1 MKDNQ
6 QNMPPVVVPARP
18 AAPRQ
23 GGTDPFSRPAG
34 EVTVEE
40 WRILICSVAGRLRL
54 SQGFS
59 RTANLPA
66 TGVAVLLAQ
75 NDKSYALFIYAR
87 ELGNP
92 FTFSVGGDPRSATAQ
107 SGIEVSTGSFEQI
120 LLPKE
125 KLYATSAVGGVLVV
139 TEVTV

>member
-1 MKDNQ
+1 MNN
-6 QNMPPVVVPARP
+6 QNMPSVIVPAR
-18 AAPRQ
+18 Q
-23 GGTDPFSRPAG
+23 VSVDPFSRPVG

-59 RTANLPA
+59 RSANIPA
-66 TGVAVLLAQ
+66 TGVPVLLAQ

>member
-1 MKDNQ
+1 MKNNQ
-6 QNMPPVVVPARP
+6 QMPPVIVPPRP
-18 AAPRQ
+18 VARQ

-54 SQGFS
+54 SQGFGKS
-59 RTANLPA
+59 VNVPA
-66 TGVAVLLAQ
+66 TGNPILLAQ
-75 NDKSYALFIYAR
+75 NDKSYALFISAQA
-87 ELGNP
+87 LGGA
-92 FTFSVGGDPRSATAQ
+92 FTFSIGGDPRSATAQ
-107 SGIEVSTGSFEQI
+107 SGIEVNGSFEQI

-125 KLYATSAVGGVLVV
+125 KLYATSSAGGVLVV